1 MCSIVRFLYFS
12 IGWGNGQGAGDSGWV
27 VGASTVG
34 AAGPAARQMY
44 ESLTPTM

>member
-1 MCSIVRFLYFS
+1 MGKWSRS
-12 IGWGNGQGAGDSGWV
+12 GDSGWV